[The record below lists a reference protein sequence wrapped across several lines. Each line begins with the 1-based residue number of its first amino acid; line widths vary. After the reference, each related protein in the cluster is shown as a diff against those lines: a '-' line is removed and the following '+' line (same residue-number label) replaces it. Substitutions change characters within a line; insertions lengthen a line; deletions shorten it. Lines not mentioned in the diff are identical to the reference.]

1 MDEEKG
7 CKGRGQ
13 GSWGRTEAVGFGHGR
28 EDRREDRRPERR
40 VNSGPLRLEGD
51 RGRQGEHGV
60 YGVPRGRQGAHG
72 V

>member
-1 MDEEKG
+1 MDENKG

-40 VNSGPLRLEGD
+40 VNSGPLRLG
-51 RGRQGEHGV
+51 GR
-60 YGVPRGRQGAHG
+60 
-72 V
+72 